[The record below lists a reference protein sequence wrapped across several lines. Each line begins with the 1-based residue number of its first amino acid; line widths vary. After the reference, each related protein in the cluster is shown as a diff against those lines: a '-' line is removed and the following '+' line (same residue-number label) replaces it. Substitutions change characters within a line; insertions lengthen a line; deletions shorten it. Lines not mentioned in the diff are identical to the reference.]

1 MGTRKIGTY
10 ALLKAVYDR
19 LKAHD
24 DTKDYNT
31 YNNVPD
37 DTEMPFIRVGDTTG
51 GRSPQ
56 LGAQDIEGEENALT
70 IHIWSDYLGDKE
82 VEQMKN
88 NVVQALTS
96 STISMTDSDYTNV
109 IFLLDAHN
117 TIIDDT
123 EPAHLVRHGWIR
135 FICHMA

>member
-10 ALLKAVYDR
+10 VLLKGVYDR
-19 LKAHD
+19 LKAHAL
-24 DTKDYNT
+24 TSSYST

-37 DTEMPFIRVGDTTG
+37 DAEMPFIRVGDVTG
-51 GRSPQ
+51 TRSAQ
-56 LGAQDIEGEENALT
+56 LGCDDIEGEENALT
-70 IHIWSDYLGDKE
+70 IHVWSNYLGDKE
-82 VEQMKN
+82 VEQMKDN
-88 NVVQALTS
+88 ITQAITSSALT
-96 STISMTDSDYTNV
+96 INGYTPV

-123 EPAHLVRHGWIR
+123 EPAEIVRHGWIR

>member
-19 LKAHD
+19 LRAHAL
-24 DTKDYNT
+24 TSSYST

-37 DTEMPFIRVGDTTG
+37 DTEMPFIRIGDITG
-51 GRSPQ
+51 TRSAQ
-56 LGAQDIEGEENALT
+56 LGCDDIEGEENAVT
-70 IHIWSDYLGDKE
+70 VHIWSDYLGDKE
-82 VEQMKN
+82 VEQMKDD
-88 NVVQALTS
+88 VTQAVTSSALTI
-96 STISMTDSDYTNV
+96 TGYTPV

-117 TIIDDT
+117 TIIDNT
-123 EPAHLVRHGWIR
+123 EPAHVVRHGWIR

>member
-1 MGTRKIGTY
+1 MGTRKIGEY
-10 ALLKAVYDR
+10 VLIKAVYDR

-24 DTKDYNT
+24 DTKDYSI

-37 DTEMPFIRVGDTTG
+37 DAEMPFIRVGDATG
-51 GRSPQ
+51 TRSAQ
-56 LGAQDIEGEENALT
+56 LGAQDIEGEENAVT
-70 IHIWSDYLGDKE
+70 VHAWSDYQGDKE
-82 VEQMKN
+82 VAQMKDN
-88 NVVQALTS
+88 ATQAITSSALT
-96 STISMTDSDYTNV
+96 IAGYTNV

-123 EPAHLVRHGWIR
+123 EPAHVVRHGWIR

>member
-1 MGTRKIGTY
+1 MGTRKIGEY
-10 ALLKAVYDR
+10 VLIKAIYDR

-24 DTKDYNT
+24 DTKDYST

-37 DTEMPFIRVGDTTG
+37 DTEMPFIRVGDATG
-51 GRSPQ
+51 TRSAQ
-56 LGAQDIEGEENALT
+56 LGAQDIEGEENAVT

-82 VEQMKN
+82 VAQMKN
-88 NVVQALTS
+88 NVAQAITSSALT
-96 STISMTDSDYTNV
+96 IANYTPV

-123 EPAHLVRHGWIR
+123 EPAHVVRHGWIR